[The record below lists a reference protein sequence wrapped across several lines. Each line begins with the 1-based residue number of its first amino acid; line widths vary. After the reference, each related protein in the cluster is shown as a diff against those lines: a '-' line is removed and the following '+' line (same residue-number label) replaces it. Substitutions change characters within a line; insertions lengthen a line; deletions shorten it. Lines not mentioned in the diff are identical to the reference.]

1 MNKKEQKKIDIKF
14 VELTIEKWK
23 ELDLWETF
31 WIIKSK
37 NSCTTGYFANF
48 DELCDEDVDHFLDY
62 KNCYY
67 LKGEPCYSDE
77 CECMLEE
84 EKKNCVIDS
93 ISNCEKID
101 NIIYLRKDL
110 LKEISILKTKNEF
123 YKSTSHGKYF

>member
-1 MNKKEQKKIDIKF
+1 MGRNNDN
-14 VELTIEKWK
+14 VCL
-23 ELDLWETF
+23 
-31 WIIKSK
+31 KS
-37 NSCTTGYFANF
+37 G
-48 DELCDEDVDHFLDY
+48 
-62 KNCYY
+62 
-67 LKGEPCYSDE
+67 DE